1 MTTYVFVGPT
11 LPAARVAAL
20 APGSVVRPPV
30 AHGDLFRLGLGPG
43 DTAIVVDGHHDH
55 ATAVRHREV
64 LAALAAGVRVVG
76 CAGLGALWAAELRP
90 FGMIG
95 HGEVFRMYRDGV
107 IHADD
112 EVAVAHGDGPDYRRT
127 SEPLVNIRHT
137 LGAAVAA
144 DVLTAPQAAAL
155 LDAARA
161 LPYHRRSWRAV
172 ERTCGGADLR
182 GLREFL
188 TARPEHADRKAADAS
203 DTLARLTLLDRMVPP
218 APPVAADRATAHR
231 ATPAPAPTPTRRTP
245 SES

>member
-1 MTTYVFVGPT
+1 MTVHVLVGPT
-11 LPAARVAAL
+11 MPAARVAAL
-20 APGSVVRPPV
+20 APGAEVHPPV

-43 DTAIVVDGHHDH
+43 DTAILVDGHHHH
-55 ATAVRHREV
+55 ATRVRQEEI

-76 CAGLGALWAAELRP
+76 CAGLGALRAAELRG

-107 IHADD
+107 IDADD
-112 EVAVAHGDGPDYRRT
+112 EVAVAHGEGPDYRRT

-144 DVLTAPQAAAL
+144 EVLPAPQAAAL

-172 ERTCGGADLR
+172 ERTSDGADLR

-188 TARPEHADRKAADAS
+188 AARPQHADRKAADAA
-203 DTLARLTLLDRMVPP
+203 DTLTRLTLLDRMVPP
-218 APPVAADRATAHR
+218 APPVGAGRGAAHR
-231 ATPAPAPTPTRRTP
+231 AAPARRSP
-245 SES
+245 SGA